1 MPMHALQDLPF
12 TSVIPGRWGTL
23 PDIAGLKRQIA
34 LAALANCEL
43 TEQALGVY
51 SPPKEV
57 REVQLTYA
65 ATDLIRSL
73 WLGDAREGREGRD
86 GQQGGSKAPP
96 TIPLKVFVTG
106 FGQDADGNTWAD
118 IEVLPGLLNW
128 APD

>member
-23 PDIAGLKRQIA
+23 PDMAGLKRQIA

-51 SPPKEV
+51 SPPNEV
-57 REVQLTYA
+57 REVHLTYA
-65 ATDLIRSL
+65 ATDLIRSM
-73 WLGDAREGREGRD
+73 WLGDGQERQ
-86 GQQGGSKAPP
+86 GQQGSKAPP

-106 FGQDADGNTWAD
+106 FGQDGNGNTWAD
-118 IEVLPGLLNW
+118 IEVLPGLLSW